1 MTPPRRLS
9 DVGPARNWTQESNSS
24 PAFSPLQRLRQ
35 GPTFQPPR
43 RSSLHTL
50 RKAEANGRQDKEGD
64 LMVERPEDSPQPAL
78 EQEIAGLQKALAL
91 ESRQSREHFA
101 VRRRLYQLQNAQA
114 KQGHQSLHDVG
125 EEAADELEKVKAAL
139 EELRRG
145 GEEEKL
151 HRSQLEER
159 VMREIEDLKS
169 LPASPMISTRSLSR
183 QNLLAEE
190 RERKRGHNE
199 QLHAEVQ
206 ELQDALAELEVTSAD
221 EMEAQRLK
229 EHQVLQETNEM
240 KEQLSLAPA
249 REEAL
254 QTELRE
260 ANERLQSEVNE
271 AQRLRRD
278 VREQDEALASFWGLQ
293 SSYKNEVEE
302 VARYRE
308 TTAHLQEEMLSMTK
322 SDPSE
327 FSESAERLQLRS
339 ELDEAREEAEG
350 RRLEVETL
358 RGRLPEGNSRLETED
373 LQAYQAVS
381 SSLKE
386 LPQSFQDEIGLP
398 ASDSPVDSDD
408 HQGAT
413 SQWCTSTIQKLASFT
428 VSVLRENTQLREYTT
443 TTGTTKAGTPRSQAS
458 ADEAGGS
465 GGVSTTDTRDLEVA
479 LRRRNAE
486 CARLT
491 EAESHA
497 EAKVRQLEKRLAHY
511 ENHEKSD
518 KSTMNGSRPASGR
531 LRTTRSSGSGT
542 TSPQKKRPEVK
553 ANGAT
558 KTAQQV
564 ALPAAWLMEWKAE
577 AKTEDPA
584 SPTSEGSG
592 GVSTTDTRDLE
603 AALRRRNAEC
613 ARLTE
618 AESHAEAKVRQLEK
632 RLAHYEN
639 HEKSDKSTMNG
650 SRPASGRL
658 RTTRSSGSGATS
670 PQKKRPEVKAN
681 GATKMAQQ
689 VALPAESLK
698 GEAVDSSL
706 GCMRSKVE
714 FQAAACTTV
723 TVAAVDPV
731 AVHIHPAPTA
741 SALSHLT
748 IAGWVCL
755 PNSLSRRPRSL
766 QRAGYFWGRS
776 PQSAADLFAQA
787 EALCES
793 QHFAEAAELFRCVLA
808 ALRSS
813 ADREQM
819 RSVEAEVWAHLGVAM
834 QSLDDIAAAI
844 ESYCQAVR
852 MDPSLHVCFA
862 NLATLYMYL
871 EDFQKAE
878 EHISKA
884 LDLEPQNSAYLEIK
898 GSMRNRSRSKGP
910 NSRRD
915 HHSKVSA

>member
-1 MTPPRRLS
+1 
-9 DVGPARNWTQESNSS
+9 
-24 PAFSPLQRLRQ
+24 
-35 GPTFQPPR
+35 
-43 RSSLHTL
+43 
-50 RKAEANGRQDKEGD
+50 
-64 LMVERPEDSPQPAL
+64 MVERSEDSPQPAL

-206 ELQDALAELEVTSAD
+206 ELQDALAELKVTSAD

-229 EHQVLQETNEM
+229 EHQALQETNEM

-254 QTELRE
+254 LAQLRE

-271 AQRLRRD
+271 VQRLRRD

-322 SDPSE
+322 LDPSE

-358 RGRLPEGNSRLETED
+358 KGRLPEGNSWLETED

-398 ASDSPVDSDD
+398 ASPVDSDD
-408 HQGAT
+408 LPRAT

-428 VSVLRENTQLREYTT
+428 ASVLRENTQLREFTNT
-443 TTGTTKAGTPRSQAS
+443 TTGTTKSGTPRSQAS
-458 ADEAGGS
+458 ADEAGG
-465 GGVSTTDTRDLEVA
+465 
-479 LRRRNAE
+479 
-486 CARLT
+486 
-491 EAESHA
+491 
-497 EAKVRQLEKRLAHY
+497 QP
-511 ENHEKSD
+511 
-518 KSTMNGSRPASGR
+518 M
-531 LRTTRSSGSGT
+531 
-542 TSPQKKRPEVK
+542 
-553 ANGAT
+553 
-558 KTAQQV
+558 
-564 ALPAAWLMEWKAE
+564 KAE
-577 AKTEDPA
+577 AKTGSDPA
-584 SPTSEGSG
+584 SPTSEDSG
-592 GVSTTDTRDLE
+592 GVSTADTRDLE

-639 HEKSDKSTMNG
+639 QEKSDKSTMNG

-658 RTTRSSGSGATS
+658 RTMRSSGSGATS

-681 GATKMAQQ
+681 GATKTAQQ

-698 GEAVDSSL
+698 GEAVDSGVPS
-706 GCMRSKVE
+706 S
-714 FQAAACTTV
+714 
-723 TVAAVDPV
+723 
-731 AVHIHPAPTA
+731 
-741 SALSHLT
+741 
-748 IAGWVCL
+748 CL
-755 PNSLSRRPRSL
+755 YNSDSSSSGPRRGAYPPSPHSLSPEPPYHRWMGVPAEQPEGQVSTTDAPAL
-766 QRAGYFWGRS
+766 EAVSTESPKLVDQTARS

-915 HHSKVSA
+915 HHSKISA

>member
-1 MTPPRRLS
+1 
-9 DVGPARNWTQESNSS
+9 
-24 PAFSPLQRLRQ
+24 
-35 GPTFQPPR
+35 
-43 RSSLHTL
+43 
-50 RKAEANGRQDKEGD
+50 
-64 LMVERPEDSPQPAL
+64 LMVERSEDSPQPAL

-206 ELQDALAELEVTSAD
+206 ELQDALAELKVTSAD

-229 EHQVLQETNEM
+229 EHQALQETNEM

-254 QTELRE
+254 LAQLRE

-271 AQRLRRD
+271 VQRLRRD

-322 SDPSE
+322 LDPSE

-358 RGRLPEGNSRLETED
+358 KGRLPEGNSWLETED

-398 ASDSPVDSDD
+398 ASPVDSDD
-408 HQGAT
+408 LPRAT

-428 VSVLRENTQLREYTT
+428 ASVLRENTQLREFTNT
-443 TTGTTKAGTPRSQAS
+443 TTGTTKSGTPRSQAS
-458 ADEAGGS
+458 ADEAGG
-465 GGVSTTDTRDLEVA
+465 
-479 LRRRNAE
+479 
-486 CARLT
+486 
-491 EAESHA
+491 
-497 EAKVRQLEKRLAHY
+497 QP
-511 ENHEKSD
+511 
-518 KSTMNGSRPASGR
+518 M
-531 LRTTRSSGSGT
+531 
-542 TSPQKKRPEVK
+542 
-553 ANGAT
+553 
-558 KTAQQV
+558 
-564 ALPAAWLMEWKAE
+564 KAE
-577 AKTEDPA
+577 AKTGSDPA
-584 SPTSEGSG
+584 SPTSEDSG
-592 GVSTTDTRDLE
+592 GVSTADTRDLE

-639 HEKSDKSTMNG
+639 QEKSDKSTMNG

-658 RTTRSSGSGATS
+658 RTMRSSGSGATS

-681 GATKMAQQ
+681 GATKTAQQ

-698 GEAVDSSL
+698 GEAVDSGVPS
-706 GCMRSKVE
+706 S
-714 FQAAACTTV
+714 
-723 TVAAVDPV
+723 
-731 AVHIHPAPTA
+731 
-741 SALSHLT
+741 
-748 IAGWVCL
+748 CL
-755 PNSLSRRPRSL
+755 YNSDSSSSGPRRGAYPPSPHSLSPEPPYHRWMGVPAEQPEGQVSTTDAPAL
-766 QRAGYFWGRS
+766 EAVSTESPKLVDQTARS

-793 QHFAEAAELFRCVLA
+793 QHFAEAAELFRCARILC
-808 ALRSS
+808 
-813 ADREQM
+813 
-819 RSVEAEVWAHLGVAM
+819 
-834 QSLDDIAAAI
+834 SL
-844 ESYCQAVR
+844 
-852 MDPSLHVCFA
+852 
-862 NLATLYMYL
+862 
-871 EDFQKAE
+871 
-878 EHISKA
+878 
-884 LDLEPQNSAYLEIK
+884 
-898 GSMRNRSRSKGP
+898 
-910 NSRRD
+910 
-915 HHSKVSA
+915 KVSFLFLFYTCYADGRY

>member
-1 MTPPRRLS
+1 
-9 DVGPARNWTQESNSS
+9 
-24 PAFSPLQRLRQ
+24 
-35 GPTFQPPR
+35 
-43 RSSLHTL
+43 
-50 RKAEANGRQDKEGD
+50 
-64 LMVERPEDSPQPAL
+64 MVERSEDSPQPAL

-206 ELQDALAELEVTSAD
+206 ELQDALAELKVTSAD

-254 QTELRE
+254 QAELRE

-408 HQGAT
+408 HQVAT

-458 ADEAGGS
+458 ADEAGG
-465 GGVSTTDTRDLEVA
+465 
-479 LRRRNAE
+479 
-486 CARLT
+486 
-491 EAESHA
+491 
-497 EAKVRQLEKRLAHY
+497 QP
-511 ENHEKSD
+511 
-518 KSTMNGSRPASGR
+518 M
-531 LRTTRSSGSGT
+531 
-542 TSPQKKRPEVK
+542 
-553 ANGAT
+553 
-558 KTAQQV
+558 
-564 ALPAAWLMEWKAE
+564 KAE
-577 AKTEDPA
+577 AKTEDPDPA

-681 GATKMAQQ
+681 GTTKTAQQ

-698 GEAVDSSL
+698 GEAVDSGVPSSCLYNSDSSSSGPRRGAYPPSPHSL
-706 GCMRSKVE
+706 SPEPPYHRWMGVLAEQPEPQAKVST
-714 FQAAACTTV
+714 A
-723 TVAAVDPV
+723 D
-731 AVHIHPAPTA
+731 A
-741 SALSHLT
+741 SAEAVSTESPKLVDQT
-748 IAGWVCL
+748 A
-755 PNSLSRRPRSL
+755 
-766 QRAGYFWGRS
+766 RS